1 MKLLD
6 KIKWTLG
13 ILLVFILIATT
24 NLIDRNNFL
33 QVKESVETIY
43 QDRLIAKDLILDMY
57 KAVQEKEIALITS
70 DANFFRSRNNVLNQ
84 EVKQLLERFEHTKL
98 TENEERIFER
108 LKESFNEL
116 IKKESA
122 LATGNFAQS
131 EALLQQV
138 RTLEG
143 NLYALSDIQVSEGSR
158 QVSISKRA
166 TDSIEFF
173 TQLEIG
179 MLLLLAI
186 LIQVI
191 ILYRPSKD

>member
-6 KIKWTLG
+6 KVKWILG
-13 ILLVFILIATT
+13 IVLVFILIATT

-43 QDRLIAKDLILDMY
+43 QDRLIAKDLILDIY

-70 DANFFRSRNNVLNQ
+70 DSKFFEVRNTVLNE
-84 EVKQLLERFEHTKL
+84 EVKQLLETFALTKL
-98 TENEERIFER
+98 TENEERVFNS
-108 LKESFNEL
+108 LKEDFDVL
-116 IKKESA
+116 IKKEAS
-122 LATGNFAQS
+122 LISNDFSNAQ
-131 EALLQQV
+131 ELLQSV
-138 RTLEG
+138 RVLEG
-143 NLYALSDIQVSEGSR
+143 DLYALSDIQVIEGSR
-158 QVSISKRA
+158 QVSITKRA

-179 MLLLLAI
+179 MLIILAI

>member
-84 EVKQLLERFEHTKL
+84 EVKQLLERFEHTK
-98 TENEERIFER
+98 
-108 LKESFNEL
+108 
-116 IKKESA
+116 
-122 LATGNFAQS
+122 
-131 EALLQQV
+131 
-138 RTLEG
+138 
-143 NLYALSDIQVSEGSR
+143 
-158 QVSISKRA
+158 
-166 TDSIEFF
+166 
-173 TQLEIG
+173 
-179 MLLLLAI
+179 
-186 LIQVI
+186 
-191 ILYRPSKD
+191 

>member
-43 QDRLIAKDLILDMY
+43 QDRLIAKDLILDIY
-57 KAVQEKEIALITS
+57 KAVQEKEIALITA
-70 DANFFRSRNNVLNQ
+70 DANFFQSRNNVLNE
-84 EVKQLLERFEHTKL
+84 EVKQLIESFEHTKL
-98 TENEERIFER
+98 TENEERVFGR
-108 LKESFNEL
+108 LRDGFDELTRKEANLVANQFS
-116 IKKESA
+116 
-122 LATGNFAQS
+122 QS
-131 EALLQQV
+131 EDLLQRV
-138 RTLEG
+138 RKIEG
-143 NLYALSDIQVSEGSR
+143 DLYALSDIQISEGSR
-158 QVSISKRA
+158 QVSITKRA
-166 TDSIEFF
+166 TDAIEFF

-191 ILYRPSKD
+191 ILYRPSKE

>member
-84 EVKQLLERFEHTKL
+84 EVKQLLESFEHTKL
-98 TENEERIFER
+98 TENEERIFYPIR
-108 LKESFNEL
+108 NWNAF
-116 IKKESA
+116 A
-122 LATGNFAQS
+122 AGN
-131 EALLQQV
+131 
-138 RTLEG
+138 
-143 NLYALSDIQVSEGSR
+143 
-158 QVSISKRA
+158 
-166 TDSIEFF
+166 TDSGDYSLQAE
-173 TQLEIG
+173 
-179 MLLLLAI
+179 
-186 LIQVI
+186 
-191 ILYRPSKD
+191 